1 MYAPHLSRPL
11 ALCVGLSSLVL
22 LLSHSPHLAAQ
33 QVRQREQVL
42 FKVDAASKRLEMI
55 VNTSRI
61 LTLDEKIP
69 QAQVNNPEVLEITPL
84 SPTQIQ
90 ILAKKPGVT
99 QVNLWDEQN
108 QIRTVDVIVFGDA
121 QELEMVLQS
130 QFPKSSLKVIP
141 LANSVIVSGFVDRPD
156 IVNRIIAIAEDYH
169 PKVINN
175 ISVGGVQQVLLHVK
189 VMEISRT
196 KARTL
201 GFDFAQINGDDFVTS
216 GISGLLG
223 DFTSASGMVEAT
235 GGQTASFG
243 ILNNQQAFFGLLE
256 ALRRNSLMK
265 ILAEP
270 NLVAVSG
277 RPSSFN
283 VGGEFPILV
292 PQSLGTVSIKYKKFG
307 TQLDF
312 VPIVLGNGRI
322 RLEVRPRVSE
332 IDNSRSVVINQT
344 SIPGLRVREV
354 ETGVEMRSGQTL
366 AIAGLI
372 QSRLEN
378 EVRAV
383 PFLGDLPWIG
393 AAFRRTDSMMNE
405 IELLILVTPELVDA
419 LDPHEVPPGGPGLN
433 ACNPNDTQL
442 FWKGHIEVP
451 CPNCGPDQGQPGYS
465 GGSMQGGNMMYG
477 PGVQV
482 IEVPTEAVPGPS
494 SEPVP
499 VPMPPP
505 PTPPNGNPAPPA
517 ENAAPVGSPDT
528 AQIQSSRRRYS
539 QGGALQPNTSLQ
551 VPQATAG
558 LPVPGNQAPLPPQPS
573 VTLGAIPPT
582 PGRSSDMEAGGPNP
596 YQPSSPYQRLPAAAR
611 ATPGLIGPLGYDVDV
626 EN

>member
-1 MYAPHLSRPL
+1 MYAPHLSRSL
-11 ALCVGLSSLVL
+11 ALCAGLSSLVL
-22 LLSHSPHLAAQ
+22 FIGHCQHAAAQ
-33 QVRQREQVL
+33 QVRQREQII
-42 FKVDAASKRLEMI
+42 FKVDAANERLEMT

-61 LTLDEKIP
+61 LTLDERIP

-99 QVNLWDEQN
+99 QVNLWDENN

-121 QELEMVLQS
+121 QELEMVLHS

-175 ISVGGVQQVLLHVK
+175 INVGGVQQVLLHVK

-196 KARTL
+196 KARTM
-201 GFDFAQINGDDFVTS
+201 GFDFAQINGDDFLTS

-223 DFTSASGMVEAT
+223 DFTSASGLVETT
-235 GGQTASFG
+235 GGETASFG
-243 ILNNQQAFFGLLE
+243 ILNNQQAFFGLIE
-256 ALRRNSLMK
+256 ALRKNSLLK

-270 NLVAVSG
+270 DLVAISG

-292 PQSLGTVSIKYKKFG
+292 PQSLGTVSIEYKKFG

-332 IDNSRSVVINQT
+332 IDNTRSVTINET
-344 SIPGLRVREV
+344 TIPGLRVREV

-372 QSRLEN
+372 QTRMEN

-393 AAFRRTDSMMNE
+393 AAFRRTNSVTNE

-419 LDPHEVPPGGPGLN
+419 LDPHEVPQGGPGTN
-433 ACNPNDTQL
+433 SCNPNDTQL

-451 CPNCGPDQGQPGYS
+451 CPSCGPYQGQQGYPGGYP
-465 GGSMQGGNMMYG
+465 QGGNMPYG

-482 IEVPTEAVPGPS
+482 IEGPSEVLPGPS
-494 SEPVP
+494 GDPVP
-499 VPMPPP
+499 VPMPPAPSP
-505 PTPPNGNPAPPA
+505 PGNGVPPA
-517 ENAAPVGSPDT
+517 SPDT
-528 AQIQSSRRRYS
+528 AQFQSSRRHYS
-539 QGGALQPNTSLQ
+539 PGGPVQPEISLQ
-551 VPQATAG
+551 MPHVSAG
-558 LPVPGNQAPLPPQPS
+558 IPVPGNNAPLPPQPS

-582 PGRSSDMEAGGPNP
+582 PGVAILPSVGVRNPYQPPNP
-596 YQPSSPYQRLPAAAR
+596 YQGSPASAG
-611 ATPGLIGPLGYDVDV
+611 ATPGLIGPLGYDVDA

>member
-1 MYAPHLSRPL
+1 MYAPTFLRRLAICAELS
-11 ALCVGLSSLVL
+11 AIL
-22 LLSHSPHLAAQ
+22 LLHGYCNHAAAQ
-33 QVRQREQVL
+33 NVRQREQL
-42 FKVDAASKRLEMI
+42 IYKVDAANDRLEMI

-69 QAQVNNPEVLEITPL
+69 QAQVNNPEVLEVTPL

-108 QIRTVDVIVFGDA
+108 EIRTVDVIVYGDA

-130 QFPKSSLKVIP
+130 QFPKSSLRVIP

-175 ISVGGVQQVLLHVK
+175 INVGGVQQVLLHVK

-196 KARTL
+196 KSRTL
-201 GFDFAQINGDDFVTS
+201 GFDFVQINGDDFITS

-223 DFTSASGMVEAT
+223 DFTSSSGLVEAA
-235 GGQTASFG
+235 GGETASFG
-243 ILNNQQAFFGLLE
+243 ILNNQEAFFGLLE
-256 ALRRNSLMK
+256 ALRKNSLMK

-270 NLVAVSG
+270 DLVAVSG

-292 PQSLGTVSIKYKKFG
+292 PQSLGTVSIEYKKFG

-332 IDNSRSVVINQT
+332 IDNTRSVIINET

-372 QSRLEN
+372 QTRLEN

-383 PFLGDLPWIG
+383 PYLGDLPWVG
-393 AAFRRTDSMMNE
+393 AAFRRTNSVMNE

-419 LDPHEVPPGGPGLN
+419 MDPHEVPCGGPGTN
-433 ACNPNDTQL
+433 SCNPNDRQL

-451 CPNCGPDQGQPGYS
+451 CPDCGPCQGQEGYPGGYP
-465 GGSMQGGNMMYG
+465 QGGEMMYG

-482 IEVPTEAVPGPS
+482 IEGPTEIVPGPTGT
-494 SEPVP
+494 PVP
-499 VPMPPP
+499 VPVPEPPM
-505 PTPPNGNPAPPA
+505 TPP
-517 ENAAPVGSPDT
+517 GSPDGGIQGVSPDM
-528 AQIQSSRRRYS
+528 AQIESSRRRHVVTTPP
-539 QGGALQPNTSLQ
+539 QQDFSLQ
-551 VPQATAG
+551 VPQISG
-558 LPVPGNQAPLPPQPS
+558 GQPMPGNHAPLPPQPS
-573 VTLGAIPPT
+573 ATLGAIPPT
-582 PGRSSDMEAGGPNP
+582 PSVANVPQGGSANP
-596 YQPSSPYQRLPAAAR
+596 YQPNNPYHLPAATSN
-611 ATPGLIGPLGYDVDV
+611 ATPGLIGPLGYDVDS

>member
-1 MYAPHLSRPL
+1 MYAPHLLQRL
-11 ALCVGLSSLVL
+11 TLCAGLSLFVFM
-22 LLSHSPHLAAQ
+22 LAPSQHASAQ
-33 QVRQREQVL
+33 QVRQREQVI
-42 FKVDAASKRLEMI
+42 FKVNEANDRLEMI

-61 LTLDEKIP
+61 LTLDQKIP

-90 ILAKKPGVT
+90 ILAKNPGVT

-108 QIRTVDVIVFGDA
+108 QIRTVDVIVYGDA

-156 IVNRIIAIAEDYH
+156 IVNRIVAIAEDYH

-196 KARTL
+196 KSRTL
-201 GFDFAQINGDDFVTS
+201 GFDFVQINGDDFITS

-223 DFTSASGMVEAT
+223 DFTSGTGLVEAA
-235 GGQTASFG
+235 GGETASFG
-243 ILNNQQAFFGLLE
+243 ILNNQEAFFGLLE
-256 ALRRNSLMK
+256 ALRKNSLMK

-270 NLVAVSG
+270 DLVAVSG

-292 PQSLGTVSIKYKKFG
+292 PQSLGTVSIEYKKFG

-332 IDNSRSVVINQT
+332 IDNTRSVVINET

-372 QSRLEN
+372 QTRLEN

-383 PFLGDLPWIG
+383 PYLGDLPWLG
-393 AAFRRTDSMMNE
+393 AAFRRTNSVMNE

-419 LDPHEVPPGGPGLN
+419 LDPHEVPPGGPGTN
-433 ACNPNDTQL
+433 SCNPNDTQL

-451 CPNCGPDQGQPGYS
+451 CPDCGPCAGQGYPG
-465 GGSMQGGNMMYG
+465 GGYPQGGGMIYG
-477 PGVQV
+477 SGVQV
-482 IEVPTEAVPGPS
+482 IDGPSEVVPGPAGT
-494 SEPVP
+494 PVP
-499 VPMPPP
+499 VPNPPTNTPMPPVEGV
-505 PTPPNGNPAPPA
+505 NSG
-517 ENAAPVGSPDT
+517 GPDT
-528 AQIQSSRRRYS
+528 AQIQSSRRRHAE
-539 QGGALQPNTSLQ
+539 GGPIQPQMQQQVILQPPQISAGEQ
-551 VPQATAG
+551 VHRI
-558 LPVPGNQAPLPPQPS
+558 NAPLPPQPS
-573 VTLGAIPPT
+573 VTLGSVPPT
-582 PGRSSDMEAGGPNP
+582 PSVANLPQMGPSNP
-596 YQPSSPYQRLPAAAR
+596 YQSSNPYQGPQPNANSA
-611 ATPGLIGPLGYDVDV
+611 PGLIGPLGYDVDLDK
-626 EN
+626 

>member
-1 MYAPHLSRPL
+1 MYAPHLLQRL
-11 ALCVGLSSLVL
+11 TLCAGLSLFAFVL
-22 LLSHSPHLAAQ
+22 AKGEHANAQ
-33 QVRQREQVL
+33 QVRQREQVI
-42 FKVDAASKRLEMI
+42 FDVNEANDRLEMI

-61 LTLDEKIP
+61 LTLDQKIP

-90 ILAKKPGVT
+90 ILAKNPGVT
-99 QVNLWDEQN
+99 QVNLWDEEN
-108 QIRTVDVIVFGDA
+108 QIRTVDVIVYGDA

-156 IVNRIIAIAEDYH
+156 IVNRIVAIAEDYH

-196 KARTL
+196 KSRTL
-201 GFDFAQINGDDFVTS
+201 GFDFVQINGDDFVTS

-223 DFTSASGMVEAT
+223 DFTSSTGLVEAT

-243 ILNNQQAFFGLLE
+243 IINNQEAFFGLLE
-256 ALRRNSLMK
+256 ALRKNSLMK

-270 NLVAVSG
+270 DLVAVSG

-292 PQSLGTVSIKYKKFG
+292 PQSLGTVSIEYKKFG

-332 IDNSRSVVINQT
+332 IDNTRSVIINET
-344 SIPGLRVREV
+344 AIPGLRVREV

-372 QSRLEN
+372 QTRLEN

-383 PFLGDLPWIG
+383 PYLGDLPWLG
-393 AAFRRTDSMMNE
+393 AAFRRTNSVMNE

-419 LDPHEVPPGGPGLN
+419 LDPHEVPPGGPGTN
-433 ACNPNDTQL
+433 SCNPNDCQL

-451 CPNCGPDQGQPGYS
+451 CPDCGPCAGQGFPG
-465 GGSMQGGNMMYG
+465 GGYPQGDGMMYG

-482 IEVPTEAVPGPS
+482 IEGPSEVLPGPTGT
-494 SEPVP
+494 PVP
-499 VPMPPP
+499 VPNPPMSPPMPPE
-505 PTPPNGNPAPPA
+505 G
-517 ENAAPVGSPDT
+517 VQSDSPDT
-528 AQIQSSRRRYS
+528 AQIQSSRRHA
-539 QGGALQPNTSLQ
+539 GGRPVQPPMQQQVTLQTPKIT
-551 VPQATAG
+551 G
-558 LPVPGNQAPLPPQPS
+558 GEPVHRINAPLPPQPS
-573 VTLGAIPPT
+573 VTLGSVPPT
-582 PGRSSDMEAGGPNP
+582 PSVANLPQAGLSNP
-596 YQPSSPYQRLPAAAR
+596 YQPSNPYQGPQPSANSA
-611 ATPGLIGPLGYDVDV
+611 PGLIGPLGYDVDA

>member
-1 MYAPHLSRPL
+1 MYAPHRSRPL
-11 ALCVGLSSLVL
+11 ALCAGLSSLVL
-22 LLSHSPHLAAQ
+22 LFAHCQYADAQ
-33 QVRQREQVL
+33 QVRPRKQVI
-42 FKVDAASKRLEMI
+42 FNVDEANDRLEMI

-61 LTLDEKIP
+61 LTLEGRIP
-69 QAQVNNPEVLEITPL
+69 QAQVNNPEVLELTPL

-156 IVNRIIAIAEDYH
+156 IVNRIVAIAEDYH

-201 GFDFAQINGDDFVTS
+201 GFDFVQINGDDFLTS
-216 GISGLLG
+216 GISGLLQ
-223 DFTSASGMVEAT
+223 DFTSTSGLVEGT
-235 GGQTASFG
+235 NGVTSSFG

-256 ALRRNSLMK
+256 ALRRNSVMK

-270 NLVAVSG
+270 DLVAVSG
-277 RPSSFN
+277 RPSSFS

-332 IDNSRSVVINQT
+332 IDNTRSVVINET

-378 EVRAV
+378 EVRSV

-393 AAFRRTDSMMNE
+393 AAFRRTKSVTNE

-419 LDPHEVPPGGPGLN
+419 LDPHEVPQGGPGLN
-433 ACNPNDTQL
+433 SCNPNDNQL

-451 CPNCGPDQGQPGYS
+451 CPTCGPYQDQGYPGGYP
-465 GGSMQGGNMMYG
+465 QGGGIMYG
-477 PGVQV
+477 PGSVQV
-482 IEVPTEAVPGPS
+482 IEGPAQVLPGPLGD
-494 SEPVP
+494 PVP
-499 VPMPPP
+499 VPLPPP
-505 PTPPNGNPAPPA
+505 APAPPA
-517 ENAAPVGSPDT
+517 DAAQAGSPDM
-528 AQIQSSRRRYS
+528 AQIQSNRRRYS
-539 QGGALQPNTSLQ
+539 QEGLAGQGPSLQ
-551 VPQATAG
+551 VPHASAG
-558 LPVPGNQAPLPPQPS
+558 ISVPGNRAPLPPQPS

-582 PGRSSDMEAGGPNP
+582 PGVANLPQAGASNP
-596 YQPSSPYQRLPAAAR
+596 YQPSNPYQSLPTNANAA
-611 ATPGLIGPLGYDVDV
+611 PGLIGPFGYDVDV